1 MKGSARKAK
10 SSCGHGDKLLCEYQ
24 QPNGYQQPYRIATKY
39 WIFVLKSILFFE
51 LGFAGSDY

>member
-24 QPNGYQQPYRIATKY
+24 QPNGYQQPYRIATNT
-39 WIFVLKSILFFE
+39 
-51 LGFAGSDY
+51 GFLS